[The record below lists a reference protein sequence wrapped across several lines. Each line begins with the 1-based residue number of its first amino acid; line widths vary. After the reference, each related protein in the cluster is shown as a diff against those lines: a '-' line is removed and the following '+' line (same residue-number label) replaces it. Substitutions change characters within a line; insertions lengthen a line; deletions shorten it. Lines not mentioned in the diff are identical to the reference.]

1 MSQNVAND
9 YCNVFAIRIAI
20 YILTTTL
27 ILQVLNRSLDPRTP
41 SELSDSNL
49 SPLISHLPTSP
60 LPGVILPQQL
70 ITSGTQRDCIRL
82 RGLPFEASVTDIL
95 TFLGEHSRNIV
106 FQGVHMVYNA
116 QVCST
121 NSSIYDVAF
130 ASHAMPIDVIINM
143 VCWIFT
149 ACAKLLRLPTSFS
162 TDRG

>member
-1 MSQNVAND
+1 M
-9 YCNVFAIRIAI
+9 
-20 YILTTTL
+20 T
-27 ILQVLNRSLDPRTP
+27 LQVLNRSLDPRTP
-41 SELSDSNL
+41 SELPDPHM

-116 QVCST
+116 QVGFT
-121 NSSIYDVAF
+121 TDV
-130 ASHAMPIDVIINM
+130 SY
-143 VCWIFT
+143 
-149 ACAKLLRLPTSFS
+149 ACQPFCLKSWGFGTVPVLGYNARTRVL
-162 TDRG
+162 GGW